1 MKRIGLTGGI
11 ASGKSL
17 ISEYFQENNVLV
29 LDADR
34 IYKNLINTNVVM
46 ATEIKKAFNLQK
58 IDFQALAEIVF
69 DNQKM
74 LRKLNKIA
82 HPFVIRAF
90 KEQLTKLEK
99 TESMVVLDIPLLFE
113 AKMEDFCD
121 VIICVYVDPIIQ
133 KERLM
138 HRNNISEEE
147 AIKRI
152 NSQMS
157 LSEKAKMSDYVI
169 DNSQDKD
176 YTKNQFNDIFKK
188 IKEKK
193 DVS

>member
-1 MKRIGLTGGI
+1 
-11 ASGKSL
+11 
-17 ISEYFQENNVLV
+17 
-29 LDADR
+29 
-34 IYKNLINTNVVM
+34 
-46 ATEIKKAFNLQK
+46 
-58 IDFQALAEIVF
+58 
-69 DNQKM
+69 
-74 LRKLNKIA
+74 
-82 HPFVIRAF
+82 
-90 KEQLTKLEK
+90 
-99 TESMVVLDIPLLFE
+99 
-113 AKMEDFCD
+113 
-121 VIICVYVDPIIQ
+121 
-133 KERLM
+133 M

-176 YTKNQFNDIFKK
+176 YSKNQFNDIFKK